1 LVLSPILLAQEHI
14 SADFP
19 DYPVSGHA
27 PDTAKPRLLALTGHE
42 RVKVAVTHNKA
53 FPSAL
58 TKINAAKG
66 ALRKFI
72 TRGRRRLSNGSQG
85 AFKLKYDLACSVEGR
100 PHRGRMPMTVK
111 AILSRKGN
119 EVVTIPPTATLFD
132 AVKILDTHR
141 IGAVVIAGADEC
153 MEGILSERDVVRTLA
168 HNIRTAG
175 RCQLCDE
182 PVEKVMTREVA
193 TCKYSD
199 TVYDLMER
207 MTTGKFRHVPVIE
220 DGRLAG
226 IISIGDVVKHR
237 LAEMASESNALRE
250 YIATA

>member
-1 LVLSPILLAQEHI
+1 
-14 SADFP
+14 
-19 DYPVSGHA
+19 
-27 PDTAKPRLLALTGHE
+27 
-42 RVKVAVTHNKA
+42 
-53 FPSAL
+53 
-58 TKINAAKG
+58 
-66 ALRKFI
+66 
-72 TRGRRRLSNGSQG
+72 
-85 AFKLKYDLACSVEGR
+85 
-100 PHRGRMPMTVK
+100 MTVK

-119 EVVTIPPTATLFD
+119 DVVTISPTATLFD
-132 AVKILDTHR
+132 AVKILDAHR
-141 IGAVVIAGADEC
+141 IGAVVITSADQC
-153 MEGILSERDVVRTLA
+153 IEGILSERDVVRTLA

-193 TCKYSD
+193 TCKYTD

>member
-1 LVLSPILLAQEHI
+1 
-14 SADFP
+14 
-19 DYPVSGHA
+19 
-27 PDTAKPRLLALTGHE
+27 
-42 RVKVAVTHNKA
+42 
-53 FPSAL
+53 
-58 TKINAAKG
+58 
-66 ALRKFI
+66 
-72 TRGRRRLSNGSQG
+72 
-85 AFKLKYDLACSVEGR
+85 
-100 PHRGRMPMTVK
+100 MPMTVK

-119 EVVTIPPTATLFD
+119 DVVTISPTATLFD
-132 AVKILDTHR
+132 AVKILDAHR
-141 IGAVVIAGADEC
+141 IGAVVIAGAEEC

-168 HNIRTAG
+168 HNIRIAG
-175 RCQLCDE
+175 ACQLCDE

-207 MTTGKFRHVPVIE
+207 MTTGKFRHVPVVE

-250 YIATA
+250 YIAMA